1 MRDSATSYLFSMI
14 DVRLF
19 WVCMDVEKTMTHAP
33 NAILKLTT
41 TVMTPTGV
49 LEPQVSFS
57 STPRQDMFL
66 SNRFLL
72 SLFVKFHVEYSEALH
87 FSTPQVQ

>member
-1 MRDSATSYLFSMI
+1 
-14 DVRLF
+14 
-19 WVCMDVEKTMTHAP
+19 MDVEKTMRHAAS
-33 NAILKLTT
+33 AILKLTT
-41 TVMTPTGV
+41 NDPTGV

-57 STPRQDMFL
+57 NAPRQDMFL

-72 SLFVKFHVEYSEALH
+72 SLFVKFHVEYSGALH

>member
-1 MRDSATSYLFSMI
+1 MI
-14 DVRLF
+14 DVRLS
-19 WVCMDVEKTMTHAP
+19 WVCMECGDAMRHAAS
-33 NAILKLTT
+33 AILKLTT
-41 TVMTPTGV
+41 NGPTGV

-57 STPRQDMFL
+57 NTPQQDLFL

-72 SLFVKFHVEYSEALH
+72 SLFVKFHVEFSGVLL

>member
-33 NAILKLTT
+33 SAILKLTT
-41 TVMTPTGV
+41 NGPHRCFRAAGFI
-49 LEPQVSFS
+49 L
-57 STPRQDMFL
+57 
-66 SNRFLL
+66 
-72 SLFVKFHVEYSEALH
+72 
-87 FSTPQVQ
+87 